1 MITSEKQRNNSIF
14 GTKASGEMGLKAM
27 FSEWGRSLENKFEE
41 LSVTLA
47 GERTGGLEG
56 AKGNQGPCRSM
67 CERESYAEGHNQQ
80 FQALRGHSQ
89 SLMTSCPYHWRIP
102 DSGVTW
108 AYLHVE

>member
-14 GTKASGEMGLKAM
+14 GTKASGELGLKAM

-56 AKGNQGPCRSM
+56 AKGNQGPYRSM
-67 CERESYAEGHNQQ
+67 CERESCA
-80 FQALRGHSQ
+80 RGNHMRRGTTNS
-89 SLMTSCPYHWRIP
+89 SRH
-102 DSGVTW
+102 
-108 AYLHVE
+108 